1 MITRQDAYETA
12 FFFLSL
18 LYLGNRARFS
28 GDFPL
33 LLGRMQI
40 LPDGRPIDPLIA
52 HFWEQAAPD
61 DLLDDRMTMGA
72 LERFLDFC
80 RSRGETHTL
89 EISLVLY
96 LLRSEQAQVWREW
109 FATAVERLADQT
121 RVM

>member
-28 GDFPL
+28 SDFPL

-40 LPDGRPIDPLIA
+40 LPDGRPIDPQIA
-52 HFWEQAAPD
+52 QFWDQAAPD
-61 DLLDDRMTMGA
+61 EMMDAPMLVGA
-72 LERFLDFC
+72 LNRFLECC
-80 RSRGETHTL
+80 RLRGETHTL

-96 LLRSEQAQVWREW
+96 LLRSDPAQVWHKW
-109 FATAVERLADQT
+109 FEDTVERLAVQT
-121 RVM
+121 SM